1 MNANYRINDVYA
13 FLLEDSKHV
22 KMFTEADFGGSLNS
36 LRAFAQA
43 FLDAQFDG
51 VMTGTKMTMLGRVD
65 ERTCN

>member
-1 MNANYRINDVYA
+1 MNANYCIDDVYA

-22 KMFTEADFGGSLNS
+22 KMFTEDDFGGSLSS

-43 FLDAQFDG
+43 YLDAQLDG
-51 VMTGTKMTMLGRVD
+51 VMTGTKMTVLGRVD

>member
-22 KMFTEADFGGSLNS
+22 KIFTEDDFGGSLEA
-36 LRAFAQA
+36 LRFFVES
-43 FLDAQFDG
+43 FLDAQFDEL
-51 VMTGTKMTMLGRVD
+51 MTGTEMIVLGRVD